1 MNKSKAHLKFFFD
14 PLRISL
20 PKLKKTWYARRKHA
34 RYENSCIECVEV
46 KLSNPEI
53 EANITTH
60 ICESGQEE

>member
-1 MNKSKAHLKFFFD
+1 M
-14 PLRISL
+14 
-20 PKLKKTWYARRKHA
+20 TWYAIRKHA
-34 RYENSCIECVEV
+34 RYENSCIECVED